1 MKPFPQKSA
10 IQILVILYGLAE
22 ETSTL
27 WQFVQFVAKRFL
39 RTNGNWNYLE
49 LASKRSATLLQFTT
63 FQKALR

>member
-1 MKPFPQKSA
+1 MKPFTQKSA
-10 IQILVILYGLAE
+10 IQILVILHGLAE

-27 WQFVQFVAKRFL
+27 WQFVQFVAKRFI